1 MDVKQKLIG
10 LGYKTLG
17 DIDDMVR
24 VMLDKIPIDKQQL
37 FEYLNS
43 TKHPYTTYSGDIL
56 QEMKSDDLL
65 MHYME
70 NREPDKTGRWFEYYF
85 EYCCVGVTDVFD
97 GLSIEAQEYLKS
109 KNVFTDYDIRDQ
121 LLISDHIYK
130 MSALNSADKDR
141 IQRYIDNRNN
151 VDLRAYHNTVFD
163 NRSAACFK
171 YLIMHMYMHNVGMLR
186 EILSKETDA
195 YIDWPDPELHVDA
208 GARRLGKQTLVVAA
222 GRLKFVTDVLSKC
235 KVILSAEPSVQEHAG
250 TLSDLRNNIRSCLEK
265 YPRENTNVTTLLSKY
280 INLDI
285 LSDENID
292 TWEDLGL
299 AISAKILEIERNAE
313 NIKKAQEYL
322 EQNKVQQ

>member
-1 MDVKQKLIG
+1 MDIKQKLMQCG
-10 LGYKTLG
+10 FSTLG
-17 DIDDMVR
+17 EVDEYLR
-24 VMLDKIPIDKQQL
+24 VMPERISLSKEEL
-37 FEYLNS
+37 FALMNKTEHAYVTS
-43 TKHPYTTYSGDIL
+43 PGDIL
-56 QEMKSDDLL
+56 QEMKKDALL

-97 GLSIEAQEYLKS
+97 GLSAEAQEYLKS

-130 MSALNSADKDR
+130 MPTLNNADKER

-151 VDLRAYHNTVFD
+151 IDLRVYHNTVF
-163 NRSAACFK
+163 NNKSAACFK
-171 YLIMHMYMHNVGMLR
+171 YLIMHMYVHNAGMLR

-235 KVILSAEPSVQEHAG
+235 KVTLPAEPSVPEHAVE
-250 TLSDLRNNIRSCLEK
+250 LSDLRNTIRSCLEK
-265 YPRENTNVTTLLSKY
+265 YQRENTNVTTLLSKY

-285 LSDENID
+285 LSDENIN

-299 AISAKILEIERNAE
+299 VISAKILEIEHNAE
-313 NIKKAQEYL
+313 NVKRAQEYL
-322 EQNKVQQ
+322 EQSKVRQ